1 MSVTYKLYQL
11 NNKSNKSNGLWF
23 ARPCTSDT
31 LGVDKLAEKI
41 QNRCTVT
48 HPDIVAVISALVDA
62 MREGLQEGKRIY
74 IDRFGT
80 FKVGIHCTGAKTA
93 KDFTVASNVKRL
105 HVLYQ
110 PITTIDNKKRVNSL
124 LDGCKLKEMDAY
136 DKPVETE
143 TETETETS
151 SDSGQA

>member
-11 NNKSNKSNGLWF
+11 KNKNNKSNGLWF
-23 ARPCTSDT
+23 ARPCISDT
-31 LGVDKLAEKI
+31 LGVDKLAEEI

-93 KDFTVASNVKRL
+93 KEFTVVSNVKRL
-105 HVLYQ
+105 HVLYS
-110 PITTIDNKKRVNSL
+110 PITTIDNKKHVNSL
-124 LDGCKLKEMDAY
+124 LNGCKLKEMNAY
-136 DKPVETE
+136 AKPAKTE
-143 TETETETS
+143 TKTS

>member
-11 NNKSNKSNGLWF
+11 NNTKNKSNGLWF
-23 ARPCTSDT
+23 ARPCISDT

-62 MREGLQEGKRIY
+62 MREGLQDGKRIY

-93 KDFTVASNVKRL
+93 KEFSIASNVKSL
-105 HVLYQ
+105 HVLYH
-110 PITTIDNKKRVNSL
+110 PIMTIDNKKRVNSL
-124 LDGCKLKEMDAY
+124 LNGCKFKEMDAY
-136 DKPVETE
+136 TKPVK
-143 TETETETS
+143 TETETS